1 MLYKIALIIVS
12 AVLRCFFKIE
22 GRNVENIPQENGV
35 ILAANHRSNRDP
47 VMIGITCKR
56 KLRFMA
62 KAELFK
68 KPLFGWLIKHL
79 GAFPI
84 SRGTR
89 DVASLKTAFQLL
101 KNGEAMVI
109 FPEGSRIRKGK
120 QQVKAK
126 PGAVLLA
133 CHAEVPIVPVCISG
147 KYRWT
152 NKITVTYGEP
162 ITFEEYYGKKMDAEK
177 MQILADEVLDK
188 VRGLAIDD

>member
-1 MLYKIALIIVS
+1 MLYKIALFIVS
-12 AVLRCFFKIE
+12 VVMRIFFRVECI
-22 GRNVENIPQENGV
+22 NVENIPQESGV
-35 ILAANHRSNRDP
+35 VLAANHRSNRDP

-56 KLRFMA
+56 NLRFMA

-68 KPLFGWLIKHL
+68 RPLFGWLIRHL

-89 DVASLKTAFQLL
+89 DVSSLKTALKIL

-147 KYRWT
+147 EYRWT

-162 ITFEEYYGKKMDAEK
+162 ITFEEYYGKKVDA
-177 MQILADEVLDK
+177 QTVQALADEVLDK
-188 VRGLAIDD
+188 VRGLQVND